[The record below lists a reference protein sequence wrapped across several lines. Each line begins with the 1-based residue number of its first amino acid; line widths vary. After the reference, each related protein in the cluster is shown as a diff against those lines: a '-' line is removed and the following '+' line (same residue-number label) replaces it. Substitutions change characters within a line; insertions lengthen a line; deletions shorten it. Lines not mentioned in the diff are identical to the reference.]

1 MGKRGPTTIDDE
13 VSDFPRCAKVLKGD
27 SPGSNFPQHDAKA
40 VDINLAPVVGGPCV
54 DLHVREDGGDELG
67 RQRGRKRRRR

>member
-13 VSDFPRCAKVLKGD
+13 VSNFPRCAKVLKGD

-40 VDINLAPVVGGPCV
+40 VNINLAPVVGCPCV
-54 DLHVREDGGDELG
+54 DLHVREDGGDEMADREEVKL
-67 RQRGRKRRRR
+67 KR